1 MWQFIAALIAGGLL
15 PVAFAPLN
23 VFTLAFLMPALLLF
37 LWLKSSPSRA
47 FWLGFCF
54 GLGLFGVGSSWI
66 YISVHS
72 FGNATGALAAF
83 LTALFIL
90 LMSLYPAIQGYLLR
104 KLWRHKSDTLICLC
118 AFPAT
123 WVLFEYIRSFLFD
136 GFPFLFLGYSQV
148 DNPLSAFAP
157 LFGVYGLSLIVTLI
171 SGALVLLTRQ
181 VAASRKIIGM
191 AIIIMCTGL
200 GLAFHNHYWTK
211 PNSKPIQMSL
221 VQGNIPQQM
230 KWNPDQLMAIINSYQ
245 ELTQRHWSS
254 RIIIW
259 PEAAVPFFPDQ
270 LPNFFDNLNKQAKL
284 HNTTIV
290 VGAPLINKTTQRYY
304 NGLLLLG
311 NCHGTYRK
319 RHLVPFGEFIPLKSV
334 FGRIM
339 KKLNVPM
346 ADLSPGPQSQP
357 PLLIDGIPIAAF
369 ICYETAFPIEA
380 LREMQGKQLAINIVD
395 DAWFGHSFAAAQ
407 QLQMTQMRALET
419 GRYMAVTANTGIT
432 ALINPL
438 GKITQQLPIDTKA
451 VLTVK
456 ATAMIGNTPLM
467 RTEYYP
473 VWFAM
478 LIMLLLS
485 ILHKQKKSS
494 ASTNLQL

>member
-1 MWQFIAALIAGGLL
+1 MWQLIVALFAGGLL
-15 PVAFAPLN
+15 PFAFAPLN
-23 VFTLAFLMPALLLF
+23 LFTLAFLMPALLLF
-37 LWLKSSPSRA
+37 LWLRVTPARA
-47 FWLGFCF
+47 FWVGFCF

-66 YISVHS
+66 YISVHN
-72 FGNATGALAAF
+72 FGNATGFLAGS

-104 KLWRHKSDTLICLC
+104 KLWRNKSDTLICLC
-118 AFPAT
+118 VFPAT

-148 DNPLSAFAP
+148 NNPLSAFAP
-157 LFGVYGLSLIVTLI
+157 IFGVYGLSLIVTLM
-171 SGALVLLTRQ
+171 SGALVLLTRK
-181 VAASRKIIGM
+181 VEASRKLIGM
-191 AIIIMCTGL
+191 AIIVVSVGL
-200 GLAFHNHYWTK
+200 GLAFHNHHWTE
-211 PNSKPIQMSL
+211 PNSKPIKMSL

-230 KWNPDQLMAIINSYQ
+230 KWNPNQLMTIINSYLQ
-245 ELTQRHWSS
+245 LTQQHWSS
-254 RIIIW
+254 RIIVW

-270 LPNFFDNLNKQAKL
+270 LPNFFEDLNNQAKR
-284 HNTTIV
+284 HHATVV
-290 VGAPLINKTTQRYY
+290 VGAPLLDKRSQQYF
-304 NGLLLLG
+304 NGLMLLG
-311 NCHGTYRK
+311 DSSGTYRK

-346 ADLSPGPQSQP
+346 AGLSPGPQAQP

-369 ICYETAFPIEA
+369 ICYETAFPIES

-432 ALINPL
+432 AMINPL
-438 GKITQQLPIDTKA
+438 GNITQRLPIDTKA
-451 VLTVK
+451 VLTTD
-456 ATAMIGNTPLM
+456 ATAMTGKTPLM
-467 RTEYYP
+467 RMNYYP

-485 ILHKQKKSS
+485 ILHKKRDNPTDSE
-494 ASTNLQL
+494 